1 MSEPLDTSPKVRHS
15 GHMPKV
21 ENSETSTVLPDWM
34 TASDA
39 ADDLGIER
47 STLALWAREGKI
59 TPLMKLPGIRGAYVF
74 ARADVERLAQERAA

>member
-1 MSEPLDTSPKVRHS
+1 MNVLDTSPKVRHS

-21 ENSETSTVLPDWM
+21 ENTVLPAWM

-74 ARADVERLAQERAA
+74 ARADVERLAQERAS

>member
-1 MSEPLDTSPKVRHS
+1 MNVLDTSPKVRHS
-15 GHMPKV
+15 SHMPKV
-21 ENSETSTVLPDWM
+21 ENSEHSTALPDWI

-74 ARADVERLAQERAA
+74 ARADVERLAQERAS

>member
-39 ADDLGIER
+39 ADDLGIGR
-47 STLALWAREGKI
+47 STRALWAREGKI

-74 ARADVERLAQERAA
+74 ARADVERLAQERAS